1 MSFTLIKGEFRLDA
15 GIPDGD
21 SVRFLADND
30 LLFDNLRGLPVEFR
44 TDGSV
49 MLRYEG
55 IDAVEKTAIQ
65 RFATAARELNFAL
78 LRGQADPHTN
88 APRGFILSRQTDR
101 NRRPVSFA
109 FSGDIDQDDGSVVFL
124 DAELLRRSVNLKLVA
139 KGQAYT
145 MFYETLFA
153 ELRVELT
160 AAFKSA
166 RRRALGIHR
175 HDASLTG
182 TSFQGRPS
190 LDEIPPI
197 FPKLWR
203 RLEEYSRNH
212 QGLAEFMLFLQT
224 KVTDKLF
231 TISDGR
237 HISFDNA
244 ITVTG
249 NNLRMKYEPFD
260 MVFRPA

>member
-1 MSFTLIKGEFRLDA
+1 MGFTLIKGTFQLDA

-30 LLFDNLRGLPVEFR
+30 LLFDNLRGRPVEFR
-44 TDGSV
+44 TDGTV

-55 IDAVEKTAIQ
+55 IDALEKTAVQ
-65 RFATAARELNFAL
+65 PFASQAKEANFDFLRELS
-78 LRGQADPHTN
+78 DPH
-88 APRGFILSRQTDR
+88 AASPRGFILSRQTDA
-101 NRRPVSFA
+101 NRRPVAFA
-109 FSGDIDQDDGSVVFL
+109 FAGDAAQADGSDVFL
-124 DAELLRRSVNLKLVA
+124 DAALLRHSVNYKLVES
-139 KGQAYT
+139 GHAYT

-160 AAFKSA
+160 AAYQTA
-166 RRRALGIHR
+166 RQQSQGLHQSE
-175 HDASLTG
+175 ASLTG
-182 TSFQGRPS
+182 VTFAGRVS
-190 LDEIPPI
+190 LSEMPPI

-212 QGLAEFMLFLQT
+212 QDLTGFLQFLQT

-231 TISDGR
+231 TLSDGR
-237 HISFDNA
+237 HISFDNVV
-244 ITVTG
+244 TVAG
-249 NNLRMKYEPFD
+249 DQLKLEYEPFD

>member
-1 MSFTLIKGEFRLDA
+1 MSFVLIKGAFSLDA

-55 IDAVEKTAIQ
+55 IDAVEKKAIQ
-65 RFATAARELNFAL
+65 PFATAARELNFAL
-78 LRGQADPHTN
+78 LRGQGDPQTN
-88 APRGFILSRQTDR
+88 TPRGFILSRQTDR
-101 NRRPVSFA
+101 NRRPVAFA

-166 RRRALGIHR
+166 QQQALGIHQ
-175 HDASLTG
+175 HEASSTG
-182 TSFQGRPS
+182 TIFGGRPS
-190 LDEIPPI
+190 LSEMPPI

-212 QGLAEFMLFLQT
+212 QDLAEFLLFLRT

-249 NNLRMKYEPFD
+249 NNLKMKYEPFD